1 MKYSFL
7 HAIIILGSLGL
18 GGAQA
23 LEVDEKL
30 TLRFLK
36 VSSTKKT
43 VLINRGAEDGLVVGD
58 HAKFYITEGVVAR
71 GVSEKV
77 SPSRS
82 VWSLYRII
90 DTTEIVQDKVLNLK
104 ISTPVKITEDP
115 SKSMKEEAIPGGAE
129 SMSTDDA
136 TVESGN
142 DEKEIVVT
150 DEEQD
155 ELRGLGVSNGGKSA
169 VTKKTSK
176 NMDNKTIADMED
188 IPVASSNSRKDWEAW
203 GTLYVN
209 SLSGTIEN
217 EGSESTSTATSTVD
231 FSAGIEKYF
240 LNSTGFLRELSLV
253 GFVHKRT
260 IENGSDVKTTSDWF
274 EFGAGLNYH
283 FYNSAAQTNTLIGFG
298 TLTAG
303 KGSGSLKLKLSSGTA
318 ADEVTREG
326 TNTFLSF
333 GVGAKYVLTNGF
345 GIRAILDY
353 YKSGESF
360 EYEVNGIETVTEQT
374 LSGPRIQFGMSYR
387 F

>member
-1 MKYSFL
+1 
-7 HAIIILGSLGL
+7 
-18 GGAQA
+18 
-23 LEVDEKL
+23 
-30 TLRFLK
+30 
-36 VSSTKKT
+36 
-43 VLINRGAEDGLVVGD
+43 
-58 HAKFYITEGVVAR
+58 
-71 GVSEKV
+71 VSEKV

-129 SMSTDDA
+129 SMSMDDA
-136 TVESGN
+136 TVDSGN
-142 DEKEIVVT
+142 SGQEIIVT
-150 DEEQD
+150 DEDQE
-155 ELRGLGVSNGGKSA
+155 ELKGLGVSSEDKPK
-169 VTKKTSK
+169 VTKAPKK
-176 NMDNKTIADMED
+176 MENKTIAEMED
-188 IPVASSNSRKDWEAW
+188 IPVAAGSSRKNWEAW

-231 FSAGIEKYF
+231 FSAGVEKYF
-240 LNSTGFLRELSLV
+240 LNSTGFLKELSLV

-303 KGSGSLKLKLSSGTA
+303 KGSGTLKLKVSTTA
-318 ADEVTREG
+318 VSDEVPREG
-326 TNTFLSF
+326 TNTFVSF
-333 GVGAKYVLTNGF
+333 GVGGKYILNNGF
-345 GIRAILDY
+345 GLRVVLDY
-353 YKSGESF
+353 YRSGESYQF
-360 EYEVNGIETVTEQT
+360 QSNGVDTTTEQT

>member
-7 HAIIILGSLGL
+7 YAITVLGSLGL
-18 GGAQA
+18 GCAQA

-36 VSSTKKT
+36 VSSSKKT

-90 DTTEIVQDKVLNLK
+90 DMTEIVQDKVLNLK

-115 SKSMKEEAIPGGAE
+115 SKSMKEEAIPGGTE
-129 SMSTDDA
+129 SMSLDDT

-142 DEKEIVVT
+142 DGKELIVT

-155 ELRGLGVSNGGKSA
+155 ELKGLGMSTGDK
-169 VTKKTSK
+169 TKVSK
-176 NMDNKTIADMED
+176 NTPKKMDNNTIADIED
-188 IPVASSNSRKDWEAW
+188 IPVASSNTRKNWEAW

-217 EGSESTSTATSTVD
+217 EESESTSTATSTVD

-240 LNSTGFLRELSLV
+240 LNSTGFFKELSLI

-283 FYNSAAQTNTLIGFG
+283 FYNSAAQMNTLIGFG

-303 KGSGSLKLKLSSGTA
+303 IGSGSLKLKLTSGAT

-345 GIRAILDY
+345 GIRAVLDY
-353 YKSGESF
+353 YRSGESF
-360 EYEVNGIETVTEQT
+360 EYQVNGIDTVTEQT